1 MARGGVVVVVTLL
14 LLLDRRHGPR
24 IKVAM
29 PGTPYVDG
37 VPYVTGWL
45 SLLSER
51 GEYNLIPVVEDV
63 APDGVRPVQPSE
75 VPPSVAP
82 SPRASIRLRGLQV
95 ARATCEPIKASG
107 SHPPTQP

>member
-82 SPRASIRLRGLQV
+82 PPPPRVLLSDSAG
-95 ARATCEPIKASG
+95 CK
-107 SHPPTQP
+107 